1 MTLQLPN
8 GFLVWGDTCFFISVL
23 PGGTVLTG
31 FLWSPQCCTLGCTVC
46 RETLQRLQLGG
57 RKNYD
62 WESNCGRSLF
72 TRFFFKLLMCISDCL
87 HSPTGVSQPIAKW
100 FQGLFLELACL
111 LKSSTT
117 HTGCTSNAH
126 STISNPP
133 DSRAHL
139 VLSEFYIGMVY
150 QCNIPLYVLN

>member
-1 MTLQLPN
+1 MTSGFQLSILTPSN
-8 GFLVWGDTCFFISVL
+8 DTATTQLLPRLGRYVFINVL

-31 FLWSPQCCTLGCTVC
+31 FLWSPQYCTLCCTVC
-46 RETLQRLQLGG
+46 RETLQKLKLGG

-62 WESNCGRSLF
+62 WESNCGCSLF

-111 LKSSTT
+111 LKNSTT

-126 STISNPP
+126 STISNPQTP
-133 DSRAHL
+133 
-139 VLSEFYIGMVY
+139 G
-150 QCNIPLYVLN
+150 PT